1 MDILPIETPRLLLR
15 QFAVE
20 DAEDV
25 FAIFSDEQTTLDCG
39 GYHAFD
45 SMDEEYGRLMQKF
58 AGQTRYS
65 VVEKKTGRVVAVISM
80 MDAGRAVPGWDLGI
94 EVAPDARRKGYARE
108 ALAAVVRTYFEQT
121 DTVLFTGGHYA
132 YNTASGALLKQL
144 GFVYEGVEHKAMRH
158 AERGPTDLVCYSW
171 KKNEC
176 RAISAVSSSRGGGF
190 FSAKAL
196 HLAHRCGMLNQ

>member
-45 SMDEEYGRLMQKF
+45 AMDEEYGRLMQKF

-80 MDAGRAVPGWDLGI
+80 MDGLFRAGTWALKLHRMPAGRDTHVKHWPRWCGPILN
-94 EVAPDARRKGYARE
+94 RRIPCCSLEDTMLIIRRP
-108 ALAAVVRTYFEQT
+108 VR
-121 DTVLFTGGHYA
+121 
-132 YNTASGALLKQL
+132 
-144 GFVYEGVEHKAMRH
+144 
-158 AERGPTDLVCYSW
+158 C
-171 KKNEC
+171 
-176 RAISAVSSSRGGGF
+176 
-190 FSAKAL
+190 
-196 HLAHRCGMLNQ
+196 

>member
-45 SMDEEYGRLMQKF
+45 AMDEEYGRLMQKF

-132 YNTASGALLKQL
+132 YNTASGALLK
-144 GFVYEGVEHKAMRH
+144 
-158 AERGPTDLVCYSW
+158 
-171 KKNEC
+171 
-176 RAISAVSSSRGGGF
+176 
-190 FSAKAL
+190 
-196 HLAHRCGMLNQ
+196 